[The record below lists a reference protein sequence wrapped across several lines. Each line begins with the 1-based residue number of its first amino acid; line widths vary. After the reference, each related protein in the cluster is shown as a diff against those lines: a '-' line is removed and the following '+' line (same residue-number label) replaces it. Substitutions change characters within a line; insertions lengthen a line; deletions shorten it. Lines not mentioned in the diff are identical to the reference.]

1 MSKFIKVSQ
10 NNQPEKQSDNLIA
23 AITKNTPK
31 ITIEDVTAELYRISR
46 SNVTEETK
54 NKMALEYLQ
63 KVNASLSSLQGLMK
77 SSPEISAALSKK
89 GVKL

>member
-46 SNVTEETK
+46 SNVTDEVK

-63 KVNASLSSLQGLMK
+63 KVNASLSLLQGLLK